1 LEKKL
6 KKILPLSFL
15 FLLFFFTSG
24 CSQNKEDLKWTGN
37 LEDAMKIAKAE
48 NKTVLVNF
56 TGSDWCQWCKRLSGE
71 VFTQKEFAQFAKEKL
86 VLVKVD
92 FPRTIEQSPA
102 LVNYNRNLA
111 QKYGVQGFPTIVLL
125 DKNGSVLTYTG
136 YREGGAQSY
145 VEHIRSFI
153 M

>member
-1 LEKKL
+1 MKKT
-6 KKILPLSFL
+6 LSLSALFL
-15 FLLFFFTSG
+15 FFFFTSG
-24 CSQNKEDLKWTGN
+24 CSQNADLKWSEN
-37 LEDAMKIAKAE
+37 LEDGLKIAKAE

-71 VFTQKEFAQFAKEKL
+71 VFNRQEFAQFAKEKL

-92 FPRTIEQSPA
+92 FPRTIQQSPS

-111 QKYGVQGFPTIVLL
+111 EKYGVQGFPTIVLL

-145 VEHIRSFI
+145 VEHLRSFI